1 MTDSPFYDVLDVAL
15 ARLAAGERLRD
26 ILADYPEETA
36 VLQGLL
42 HARQALAHAEPVV
55 MPAANAMNADRAA
68 FLSKLAASSVPTRY
82 ARKVPAWRLWLNS
95 LATFV
100 LLPYTHLQDTLKEI
114 STKRSQPTMLA
125 MRMMLALILLLGAGT
140 GTAVASANSL
150 PDSPLYPIK
159 IGIEEVRVNLTHDP
173 VEQARLQIELAQRRI
188 QEIQQL
194 ALNGSVPDEAIQK
207 RLQTHLQ
214 TALQLTANA
223 PEAEMAGLLNQAR
236 LMIQGAAPG
245 LVQAQQQ
252 VHSGAQT
259 ALGEAYQLMHRIGQ
273 EIDDA
278 LQNPQTFRWRYMHNR
293 PADLPTPPDVDPPG
307 GPHAGGV
314 ITHTMPVTHTW
325 PITTPVQAGPGYG
338 PGEPGGNPESPNGPN
353 TQNPPQYGP
362 GEPSG
367 PGAGATPQAGNG
379 LGQQND
385 PHNNSRPDNGQ
396 NGSTGQGGN
405 GNGGNN
411 GGDTNGGTDSGSSG
425 TDSGGSGSGGG
436 NGGH

>member
-1 MTDSPFYDVLDVAL
+1 MTDSPFCDVLDIAL
-15 ARLAAGERLRD
+15 ARLAAGEPLHD
-26 ILADYPEETA
+26 ILADYPGEMA
-36 VLQGLL
+36 VLQRLL
-42 HARQALAHAEPVV
+42 YACQALANAEAVV
-55 MPAANAMNADRAA
+55 IPTAKAMNADRTA
-68 FLSKLAASSVPTRY
+68 FLRNLVTSSVPRRPVREVS
-82 ARKVPAWRLWLNS
+82 ALRMWLNS
-95 LATFV
+95 LAALI
-100 LLPYTHLQDTLKEI
+100 LLRYTHLKEI
-114 STKRSQPTMLA
+114 PIKRSQPTMIII
-125 MRMMLALILLLGAGT
+125 RMMLALVLLLGAGT

-159 IGIEEVRVNLTHDP
+159 IGLEEMRINLTRDP
-173 VEQARLQIELAQRRI
+173 VQQAALQIELAQKRI
-188 QEIQQL
+188 QEMQQL
-194 ALNGSVPDEAIQK
+194 ALNGGIPDEAMQT

-223 PEAEMAGLLNQAR
+223 PETEMAGLLNQAR
-236 LMIQGAAPG
+236 LMIQGEAPG
-245 LVQAQQQ
+245 LVRAQQQ

-278 LQNPQTFRWRYMHNR
+278 LQNPQTFRWRYTHNR
-293 PADLPTPPDVDPPG
+293 PADLPTPPDVDPPR

-314 ITHTMPVTHTW
+314 ITHTMPITHTW

-353 TQNPPQYGP
+353 AQDPPQYGP

-367 PGAGATPQAGNG
+367 PGAGATPQAGSG

-396 NGSTGQGGN
+396 NGGTNQGGN
-405 GNGGNN
+405 DDGDNGG
-411 GGDTNGGTDSGSSG
+411 G
-425 TDSGGSGSGGG
+425 DSGGSGGAGG